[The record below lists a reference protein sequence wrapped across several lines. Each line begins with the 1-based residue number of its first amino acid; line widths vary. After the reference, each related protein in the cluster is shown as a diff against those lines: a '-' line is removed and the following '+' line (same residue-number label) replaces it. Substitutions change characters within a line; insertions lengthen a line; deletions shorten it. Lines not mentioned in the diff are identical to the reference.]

1 MPAGPPL
8 VYKTAIRCH
17 PAHATLRSSRAFE
30 RVSFVGSSTVE
41 GALWGPRRA
50 ECDVAARLAYRSL
63 AEEPMRLDDVF
74 IIDLIRREG

>member
-1 MPAGPPL
+1 MRHYAVGGP
-8 VYKTAIRCH
+8 
-17 PAHATLRSSRAFE
+17 SSGF
-30 RVSFVGSSTVE
+30 FVGSSTVE

-50 ECDVAARLAYRSL
+50 ERDVAARLAYRSL